1 MSFRLI
7 DPIWRGRAA
16 NLLHRIKSVS
26 HLLDQSLATIN
37 LQKAYLQYFWEHK
50 EPTVYTE
57 DHIEGRS
64 TNLGLQIDA
73 KRLGHMLDCDANQ
86 DEIHVYWAPSSCRH
100 FLTDKGGMCRSSYN
114 LRQKHV
120 KTLTRRSKCAQT
132 TCPVKQIH
140 LTTNSTLRPHSSNYT
155 KHDCDALQK
164 PPRKFENPEF
174 EVESFDQK
182 KSKHERKN
190 IKGMRKLNKQNQN
203 TDWFQTLPS
212 ARLSAF
218 SGLAKVAMVD
228 RQGRK
233 ITQRP

>member
-1 MSFRLI
+1 MRKLPVQLSKFIWQQTAPLDHTHQTI
-7 DPIWRGRAA
+7 QNPI
-16 NLLHRIKSVS
+16 
-26 HLLDQSLATIN
+26 ATLYKN
-37 LQKAYLQYFWEHK
+37 
-50 EPTVYTE
+50 
-57 DHIEGRS
+57 
-64 TNLGLQIDA
+64 
-73 KRLGHMLDCDANQ
+73 
-86 DEIHVYWAPSSCRH
+86 
-100 FLTDKGGMCRSSYN
+100 
-114 LRQKHV
+114 
-120 KTLTRRSKCAQT
+120 
-132 TCPVKQIH
+132 
-140 LTTNSTLRPHSSNYT
+140 
-155 KHDCDALQK
+155 

-212 ARLSAF
+212 ARLRAF